1 MVQEPRKAMAHRD
14 QETDKTSGPQDPD
27 RELHVDLEKSQSN
40 VSTATK
46 ASGRS
51 LDNRLNM
58 FRKWE

>member
-1 MVQEPRKAMAHRD
+1 MVQEPRRAMDPRD
-14 QETDKTSGPQDPD
+14 QETDKTNDPQGPD
-27 RELHVDLEKSQSN
+27 LHVDLKKSQSN

-58 FRKWE
+58 FRKWG